1 MTSSIISKIIK
12 ILFTASLVFAG
23 VALFFSF
30 TETVVFAA
38 GGANTGNTVNT
49 TTTGTGKPIDVCE
62 TFGNCASSL
71 KTYTNASSSKSAITA
86 FLVDLSRFLVY
97 IGVPIAIILLVVAGY
112 KMMSSQDDGSYK
124 KALEQLKYTL
134 FGLVIIIIA
143 VTIVALVTGFVS
155 RLDLTA

>member
-1 MTSSIISKIIK
+1 MTYQIISKILK
-12 ILFTASLVFAG
+12 ILFTTSLVLGG
-23 VALFFSF
+23 VALLFSF
-30 TETVVFAA
+30 TETVAFAV
-38 GGANTGNTVNT
+38 GGTNTVNT
-49 TTTGTGKPIDVCE
+49 ATAKPIDVCE

-71 KTYTNASSSKSAITA
+71 KTYTSAGSSKSAITA

-97 IGVPIAIILLVVAGY
+97 IGIPIAIVLLVVAGY

-134 FGLVIIIIA
+134 FGLVIIIVA